1 MFNTIETPIVVYR
14 SAGGNELR
22 RILIQCQAQ
31 MITDVRGGGVRWGG
45 GCCCMLLGKPLKEC
59 AFSVEAAKY

>member
-31 MITDVRGGGVRWGG
+31 MITDVRGGGCGG
-45 GCCCMLLGKPLKEC
+45 GGVLLHVAWKTFKGMCLLC
-59 AFSVEAAKY
+59 